1 MYDSVDV
8 DNLAPLLRVP
18 LTIVSPSP
26 AMQIISDHVHVG
38 DSYNANALTNGQI
51 IPIGM
56 GEQAH

>member
-1 MYDSVDV
+1 
-8 DNLAPLLRVP
+8 
-18 LTIVSPSP
+18 
-26 AMQIISDHVHVG
+26 MQIISDHVHVG